1 DPVNIQVANDTSIT
15 TDPENKFLKYFSSNP
30 FEVLASVS
38 EKMFTQKTMQNS
50 GIINDYLSATTWN
63 RIFVDKE
70 DPQTVLDETQAELL
84 SQSKE

>member
-1 DPVNIQVANDTSIT
+1 MNKLVAADKSIT
-15 TDPENKFLKYFSSNP
+15 TDPENKFLKYFASNP

-38 EKMFTQKTMQNS
+38 DKMFSQKTMQNS

-70 DPQTVLDETQAELL
+70 DPKTVLDETQAELL
-84 SQSKE
+84 SQSK